1 MMQCLHSV
9 CCLQLQKIMKRENC
23 KYPFFQMLA
32 VLLLASVIG
41 LSAADTPAHC
51 LYEDVRGTWTFY
63 ETERLGDA
71 SISCDS
77 LGPIVY
83 VKNFTLTFPDTATDE
98 QGNAGTW
105 TLIYNQGFEVGCG
118 AEVLMGFLKQ

>member
-1 MMQCLHSV
+1 MLFAV
-9 CCLQLQKIMKRENC
+9 TGDNEERAL
-23 KYPFFQMLA
+23 YPFLQMLG

-83 VKNFTLTFPDTATDE
+83 VKNFTLSFPDTATDE

-105 TLIYNQGFEVGCG
+105 TLIYNQGFEVLWTRGVDG
-118 AEVLMGFLKQ
+118 LLKQK